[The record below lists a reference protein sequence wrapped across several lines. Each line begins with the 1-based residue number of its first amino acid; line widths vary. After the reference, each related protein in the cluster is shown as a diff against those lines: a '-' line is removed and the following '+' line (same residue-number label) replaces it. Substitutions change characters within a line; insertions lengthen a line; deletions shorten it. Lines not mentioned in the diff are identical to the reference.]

1 MTLEEQQIFFDKIKE
16 SILPIVIKMKDDQIH
31 NIIENVEKTNEN
43 LPKGFGNMLF
53 EQILIYKYN
62 RTIR

>member
-31 NIIENVEKTNEN
+31 NIIKNVEKTNEN

-62 RTIR
+62 RTIK